1 MGILKDA
8 ILAAIQQEHPDA
20 HWVGNEKPHM
30 IESTAQAKYNDVRRV
45 ERTILKAFTRQERR
59 QNKMATLIKTDG
71 SKLEIQPQN
80 GLDFQLDEL
89 QKFVDGY
96 IEIINLHN
104 GDILVINDNGKDVL
118 DSNETATE
126 IAHKHN
132 AIFGWDYIC
141 GDVVMCKDR
150 EVL

>member
-1 MGILKDA
+1 M
-8 ILAAIQQEHPDA
+8 
-20 HWVGNEKPHM
+20 VGYIHLIHFRVYFIATYHIKPC
-30 IESTAQAKYNDVRRV
+30 
-45 ERTILKAFTRQERR
+45 
-59 QNKMATLIKTDG
+59 
-71 SKLEIQPQN
+71 
-80 GLDFQLDEL
+80 QLDEL

-96 IEIINLHN
+96 IDIINLHN

-141 GDVVMCKDR
+141 GDVVMCKDE
-150 EVL
+150 EVQ

>member
-1 MGILKDA
+1 
-8 ILAAIQQEHPDA
+8 
-20 HWVGNEKPHM
+20 
-30 IESTAQAKYNDVRRV
+30 
-45 ERTILKAFTRQERR
+45 
-59 QNKMATLIKTDG
+59 MATLIKTDG

-96 IEIINLHN
+96 IDIINLHN
-104 GDILVINDNGKDVL
+104 GVFLEINDRGKAFLVPKKP
-118 DSNETATE
+118 ATE

-141 GDVVMCKDR
+141 GDVVMCKDE
-150 EVL
+150 EVQ

>member
-1 MGILKDA
+1 
-8 ILAAIQQEHPDA
+8 
-20 HWVGNEKPHM
+20 
-30 IESTAQAKYNDVRRV
+30 
-45 ERTILKAFTRQERR
+45 
-59 QNKMATLIKTDG
+59 MATLIKTDG

-80 GLDFQLDEL
+80 GLGFQLDEL

-96 IEIINLHN
+96 IDIINLHN

-126 IAHKHN
+126 IAHNHN

-141 GDVVMCKDR
+141 GDVVMCKD
-150 EVL
+150 EDVQ

>member
-1 MGILKDA
+1 
-8 ILAAIQQEHPDA
+8 
-20 HWVGNEKPHM
+20 
-30 IESTAQAKYNDVRRV
+30 
-45 ERTILKAFTRQERR
+45 
-59 QNKMATLIKTDG
+59 MATLIKTDG

-96 IEIINLHN
+96 IEIINLYN

-141 GDVVMCKDR
+141 GDVVLCKDG
-150 EVL
+150 EVQ

>member
-1 MGILKDA
+1 
-8 ILAAIQQEHPDA
+8 
-20 HWVGNEKPHM
+20 
-30 IESTAQAKYNDVRRV
+30 
-45 ERTILKAFTRQERR
+45 
-59 QNKMATLIKTDG
+59 MATLIKTDG

-80 GLDFQLDEL
+80 GLGFQLDEL

-96 IEIINLHN
+96 IDIINLHN

-132 AIFGWDYIC
+132 VFLVGIIFVAMSLCVKMRRCNNGNS
-141 GDVVMCKDR
+141 
-150 EVL
+150 

>member
-1 MGILKDA
+1 
-8 ILAAIQQEHPDA
+8 
-20 HWVGNEKPHM
+20 
-30 IESTAQAKYNDVRRV
+30 
-45 ERTILKAFTRQERR
+45 
-59 QNKMATLIKTDG
+59 MATLIKTDG

-80 GLDFQLDEL
+80 G
-89 QKFVDGY
+89 
-96 IEIINLHN
+96 LHN

-141 GDVVMCKDR
+141 GDVVMCKDE
-150 EVL
+150 EVQ

>member
-1 MGILKDA
+1 
-8 ILAAIQQEHPDA
+8 
-20 HWVGNEKPHM
+20 
-30 IESTAQAKYNDVRRV
+30 
-45 ERTILKAFTRQERR
+45 
-59 QNKMATLIKTDG
+59 MATLIKTDG

-132 AIFGWDYIC
+132 AILGNVLYNSRYFHYWEKLKFDYNEYFGSMVSTKPIKKHIRRTKTLEWYIKINRDNFTVNPL
-141 GDVVMCKDR
+141 GVKTYFPPF
-150 EVL
+150 

>member
-1 MGILKDA
+1 MQAWYALPSNTYNGEFQKCMNYEFDAEKVKLQLKRKEA
-8 ILAAIQQEHPDA
+8 
-20 HWVGNEKPHM
+20 
-30 IESTAQAKYNDVRRV
+30 
-45 ERTILKAFTRQERR
+45 
-59 QNKMATLIKTDG
+59 NKMATLIKTDG

-132 AIFGWDYIC
+132 AILGWDYIC
-141 GDVVMCKDR
+141 GDVVMCKDE
-150 EVL
+150 EVQ